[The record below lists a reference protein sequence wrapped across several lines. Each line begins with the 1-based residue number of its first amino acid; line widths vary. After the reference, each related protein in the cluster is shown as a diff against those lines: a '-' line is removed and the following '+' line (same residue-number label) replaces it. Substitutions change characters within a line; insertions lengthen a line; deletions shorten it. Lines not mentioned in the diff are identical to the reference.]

1 MNTFKIFLNTYKS
14 SLYMVLMPLV
24 FFIVLTIL
32 RATMPTADF
41 VARLYNI
48 IWMLWFFLFSL
59 LNNVY
64 YKMYEKKLLY
74 LLPTSKRTK
83 FFMPLGI
90 VFLTLVAICLL
101 TIPIE
106 AIAHIFTIDNVS
118 ELQVTTGGFLKYSF
132 KNNSMIF
139 IAIVIACASTFVH
152 SLVRNN
158 LVIGLILGPLV
169 MATFIFTPVYF
180 DYLLSPRTLS
190 TNAIIGCLASSIL
203 LIAASYQLFKRWQP
217 ANSGIF
223 RV

>member
-1 MNTFKIFLNTYKS
+1 MDTFKIFLNTYKS
-14 SLYMVLMPLV
+14 SLYMVLMPLG

-48 IWMLWFFLFSL
+48 IWMVWVFLFSL

-106 AIAHIFTIDNVS
+106 AIAHIFTIGNMV
-118 ELQVTTGGFLKYSF
+118 EQQVAIGGFLKYSF

-180 DYLLSPRTLS
+180 DYLLSPRAMS
-190 TNAIIGCLASSIL
+190 TNGIIVCLASSVL

>member
-1 MNTFKIFLNTYKS
+1 MDTFKIFLNTYKS
-14 SLYMVLMPLV
+14 SLYMVLMPLG

-41 VARLYNI
+41 VARLYHI

-118 ELQVTTGGFLKYSF
+118 ELQVATGGFLKYSF

-139 IAIVIACASTFVH
+139 IPIVFACASTFVH

-158 LVIGLILGPLV
+158 LVIGLTIAPLV
-169 MATFIFTPVYF
+169 MATFLFTPVYF
-180 DYLLSPRTLS
+180 DYLLSPRAMS
-190 TNAIIGCLASSIL
+190 TNGIIVCLASSIL

>member
-14 SLYMVLMPLV
+14 SLYIGLMPLG
-24 FFIVLTIL
+24 FFIILTIL

-74 LLPTSKRTK
+74 LLPTSKSTK
-83 FFMPLGI
+83 FFMPMGI
-90 VFLTLVAICLL
+90 AFLTIAAICLL

-106 AIAHIFTIDNVS
+106 AIAHIFTIGNMV
-118 ELQVTTGGFLKYSF
+118 EQQVAIGGFLKYSF
-132 KNNSMIF
+132 NNNAMIF
-139 IAIVIACASTFVH
+139 IAIVLSCASTFVY

-180 DYLLSPRTLS
+180 DYLLSPRALS

>member
-14 SLYMVLMPLV
+14 SLYIGLMPLG
-24 FFIVLTIL
+24 FFIILTIL

-106 AIAHIFTIDNVS
+106 AIAHIFTIGNMV
-118 ELQVTTGGFLKYSF
+118 EQQVAIGGFLKYSF
-132 KNNSMIF
+132 NNNAMIF
-139 IAIVIACASTFVH
+139 IAIVIACASIFVY
-152 SLVRNN
+152 SLVRSKQ
-158 LVIGLILGPLV
+158 VIGLTIVPLV
-169 MATFIFTPVYF
+169 MATSLFTPAF
-180 DYLLSPRTLS
+180 TDYLLSPRAMS
-190 TNAIIGCLASSIL
+190 TNGIIVCLASSIL

>member
-14 SLYMVLMPLV
+14 SLYIGLMPLF

-48 IWMLWFFLFSL
+48 IWMVWFFLFSL

-83 FFMPLGI
+83 FFMPMGI
-90 VFLTLVAICLL
+90 AFLTIVAISLL

-106 AIAHIFTIDNVS
+106 AIAHIFTIGNMV
-118 ELQVTTGGFLKYSF
+118 EQQVAIGGFLKYSF
-132 KNNSMIF
+132 NNNAMIF

-169 MATFIFTPVYF
+169 MATFVFTPVYY
-180 DYLLSPRTLS
+180 DYLLSPRALS

>member
-14 SLYMVLMPLV
+14 SLYIGLMPLG
-24 FFIVLTIL
+24 FFIILTIL

-74 LLPTSKRTK
+74 LLPTSKSTK
-83 FFMPLGI
+83 FFMPMGI
-90 VFLTLVAICLL
+90 AFLTIVAICLL

-106 AIAHIFTIDNVS
+106 AIAHIFTIGNMV
-118 ELQVTTGGFLKYSF
+118 EQQVAIGGFLKYSF
-132 KNNSMIF
+132 NNNAMIF
-139 IAIVIACASTFVH
+139 IAIVLSCASTFVY
-152 SLVRNN
+152 SLVRNKQ
-158 LVIGLILGPLV
+158 VIGLTIAPLV
-169 MATFIFTPVYF
+169 MATFLFTPVYF
-180 DYLLSPRTLS
+180 DYLLSPRALS

>member
-1 MNTFKIFLNTYKS
+1 MDTFKIFLNTYKS
-14 SLYMVLMPLV
+14 SLYMVLMPLG

-118 ELQVTTGGFLKYSF
+118 ELQVATGGFLKYSF

-139 IAIVIACASTFVH
+139 IAIVLSCASTFVY

-169 MATFIFTPVYF
+169 MATFIFTPVFF
-180 DYLLSPRTLS
+180 DYLLSPRALP
-190 TNAIIGCLASSIL
+190 TNAIIGCLASSVL
-203 LIAASYQLFKRWQP
+203 LIAASYQLFKHWQP
-217 ANSGIF
+217 ANDGIF

>member
-169 MATFIFTPVYF
+169 MATFLFTPVYT
-180 DYLLSPRTLS
+180 DYLLSPRAMS
-190 TNAIIGCLASSIL
+190 TNGIIVCLASSIL

>member
-14 SLYMVLMPLV
+14 SLYIGLMPLG
-24 FFIVLTIL
+24 FFIILTIL

-74 LLPTSKRTK
+74 LLPTSKSTK
-83 FFMPLGI
+83 FFMPMGI
-90 VFLTLVAICLL
+90 AFLTIVAICLL

-106 AIAHIFTIDNVS
+106 AIAHIFTIGNMV
-118 ELQVTTGGFLKYSF
+118 EQQVAIGGFLKYSF
-132 KNNSMIF
+132 NNNAMIF
-139 IAIVIACASTFVH
+139 IAIVLSCASTFVY
-152 SLVRNN
+152 SLVRSKQ
-158 LVIGLILGPLV
+158 VIGLTIAPLV
-169 MATFIFTPVYF
+169 MATFLFTPEF
-180 DYLLSPRTLS
+180 ADYLLSPRAMS
-190 TNAIIGCLASSIL
+190 TNGVIVCLASSIL

>member
-14 SLYMVLMPLV
+14 SLYIGLMPLG
-24 FFIVLTIL
+24 FFIILTIL

-118 ELQVTTGGFLKYSF
+118 ELQVATGGFLKYSF

-139 IAIVIACASTFVH
+139 IPIVFACASTFVH

-158 LVIGLILGPLV
+158 LVIGLILGPLI
-169 MATFIFTPVYF
+169 MATFMFTPVFY
-180 DYLLSPRTLS
+180 DYLLSPRALS
-190 TNAIIGCLASSIL
+190 TNARIGCLASSVV
-203 LIAASYQLFKRWQP
+203 LIAASYQLFKHWQP
-217 ANSGIF
+217 ANDGIF

>member
-14 SLYMVLMPLV
+14 SLYMVLMPLG

-90 VFLTLVAICLL
+90 VFLTIVAISLL

-106 AIAHIFTIDNVS
+106 AIAHIFTIGNMV
-118 ELQVTTGGFLKYSF
+118 EQQVAIGDFLKYSF
-132 KNNSMIF
+132 NNNAMIF

-180 DYLLSPRTLS
+180 DYLLSPRALS
-190 TNAIIGCLASSIL
+190 TNGIIVCLASSIL

>member
-106 AIAHIFTIDNVS
+106 AIAHIFTIGNMV
-118 ELQVTTGGFLKYSF
+118 EQQVAIGDFLKYSF
-132 KNNSMIF
+132 NNNAMIF

-180 DYLLSPRTLS
+180 DYLLSPRALS
-190 TNAIIGCLASSIL
+190 TNGIIVCLASSIL

>member
-1 MNTFKIFLNTYKS
+1 MDTFKIFLNTYKS
-14 SLYMVLMPLV
+14 SLYMVLMPLG

-106 AIAHIFTIDNVS
+106 AIAHIFTIGNMV
-118 ELQVTTGGFLKYSF
+118 EQQVAIGGFLKYSF
-132 KNNSMIF
+132 NNNAMIF

>member
-14 SLYMVLMPLV
+14 SLYIGLMPLG
-24 FFIVLTIL
+24 FFIILTIL

>member
-14 SLYMVLMPLV
+14 SLYIGLMPLG
-24 FFIVLTIL
+24 FFIILTIL

-74 LLPTSKRTK
+74 LLPTSKSTK
-83 FFMPLGI
+83 FFMPMGI
-90 VFLTLVAICLL
+90 AFLTIVAICLL

-106 AIAHIFTIDNVS
+106 AIAHIFTIGNMV
-118 ELQVTTGGFLKYSF
+118 EQQVAIGGFLKYSF
-132 KNNSMIF
+132 KNNSMVF
-139 IAIVIACASTFVH
+139 IAIVLSCASTFVH

-158 LVIGLILGPLV
+158 LVIGLTIAPLV
-169 MATFIFTPVYF
+169 MATFLFTPVYF
-180 DYLLSPRTLS
+180 DYLLSPRALS

>member
-14 SLYMVLMPLV
+14 SLYMVLMPLG

-48 IWMLWFFLFSL
+48 IWMVWFFLFSL

-106 AIAHIFTIDNVS
+106 AIAHIFTIGNMV
-118 ELQVTTGGFLKYSF
+118 EQQVAIGGFLKYSF

-139 IAIVIACASTFVH
+139 IPIVFACASTFVH

-158 LVIGLILGPLV
+158 LVIGLILGPLI
-169 MATFIFTPVYF
+169 MATFLFTPVFY
-180 DYLLSPRTLS
+180 DYLLSPRALP
-190 TNAIIGCLASSIL
+190 TNAIIGCLASSVV
-203 LIAASYQLFKRWQP
+203 LIAASYQLFKHWQP
-217 ANSGIF
+217 ANDGIF

>member
-1 MNTFKIFLNTYKS
+1 MDTFKIFLNTYKS
-14 SLYMVLMPLV
+14 SLYMVLMPLG

-118 ELQVTTGGFLKYSF
+118 ELQVATGGFLKYSF
-132 KNNSMIF
+132 NNNAMIF
-139 IAIVIACASTFVH
+139 IAIVLSCASTFVH

>member
-1 MNTFKIFLNTYKS
+1 MDTFKIFLNTYKS
-14 SLYMVLMPLV
+14 SLYMALMPLG

-41 VARLYNI
+41 VARLYHI
-48 IWMLWFFLFSL
+48 IWMVWFFLFSL
-59 LNNVY
+59 LVNVY

-90 VFLTLVAICLL
+90 VFLALVAICLL

-118 ELQVTTGGFLKYSF
+118 ELQVATGGFLKYSF

-139 IAIVIACASTFVH
+139 IPIVFACVSTFVH

-158 LVIGLILGPLV
+158 LVIGLILGPLI
-169 MATFIFTPVYF
+169 MATFMFTPVFY
-180 DYLLSPRTLS
+180 DYLLSPRALS
-190 TNAIIGCLASSIL
+190 TNAIIGCLASSVL
-203 LIAASYQLFKRWQP
+203 LIAASYQLFKHWQP
-217 ANSGIF
+217 ANDGIL

>member
-169 MATFIFTPVYF
+169 MATFLFILFWVVLF
-180 DYLLSPRTLS
+180 
-190 TNAIIGCLASSIL
+190 IIGWKLGDAFYKFHHGNGFNPML
-203 LIAASYQLFKRWQP
+203 D
-217 ANSGIF
+217 
-223 RV
+223 

>member
-14 SLYMVLMPLV
+14 SLYMVLMPLG

-48 IWMLWFFLFSL
+48 IWMVWFFLFSL

-118 ELQVTTGGFLKYSF
+118 ELQVATGGFLKYSF

-139 IAIVIACASTFVH
+139 IAIVLSCASTFVY
-152 SLVRNN
+152 SLVRSKQ
-158 LVIGLILGPLV
+158 VIGLTIAPLV
-169 MATFIFTPVYF
+169 MATFLFTPVYT
-180 DYLLSPRTLS
+180 DYLLSPRAMS
-190 TNAIIGCLASSIL
+190 TNGIIVCLASSIL

>member
-14 SLYMVLMPLV
+14 SLYIGLMPLG
-24 FFIVLTIL
+24 FFIILTIL

-74 LLPTSKRTK
+74 LLPTSKSTK
-83 FFMPLGI
+83 FFMPMGI
-90 VFLTLVAICLL
+90 AFLTIVAICLL

-106 AIAHIFTIDNVS
+106 AIAHIFTIGNMM
-118 ELQVTTGGFLKYSF
+118 EQQVAIGGFLKYSF
-132 KNNSMIF
+132 NNNAMIF
-139 IAIVIACASTFVH
+139 IAIVIACASIFVY
-152 SLVRNN
+152 SLVRSKQ
-158 LVIGLILGPLV
+158 VIGLTIVPLV
-169 MATFIFTPVYF
+169 MATFLFTPEF
-180 DYLLSPRTLS
+180 ADYLLSPRAMS
-190 TNAIIGCLASSIL
+190 TNGIIVCLASSVL

>member
-1 MNTFKIFLNTYKS
+1 MDTFKIFLNTYKS
-14 SLYMVLMPLV
+14 SLYMVLMPLG

-48 IWMLWFFLFSL
+48 IWMVWFFLFSL

-118 ELQVTTGGFLKYSF
+118 ELQVATGGFLKYSF

-139 IAIVIACASTFVH
+139 IPIVFACASTFVH

-158 LVIGLILGPLV
+158 LVIGLILGPLI
-169 MATFIFTPVYF
+169 MATFLFTPVFY
-180 DYLLSPRTLS
+180 DYLLSPRALS
-190 TNAIIGCLASSIL
+190 TSAIIGCLASSVV
-203 LIAASYQLFKRWQP
+203 LIAASYQLFKHWQP
-217 ANSGIF
+217 ANDGIF

>member
-1 MNTFKIFLNTYKS
+1 MDTFKIFLNTYKS
-14 SLYMVLMPLV
+14 SLYMVLMPLG

-106 AIAHIFTIDNVS
+106 AIAHIFTIGNMV
-118 ELQVTTGGFLKYSF
+118 EQQVAIGGFLKYSF
-132 KNNSMIF
+132 NNNSMIF
-139 IAIVIACASTFVH
+139 IAIVIACASTFVY
-152 SLVRNN
+152 SLVRSKQ
-158 LVIGLILGPLV
+158 VIGLTIAPLV
-169 MATFIFTPVYF
+169 MATFLFTPVYF

>member
-1 MNTFKIFLNTYKS
+1 MDTFKIFLNTYKS
-14 SLYMVLMPLV
+14 SLYMVLMPLG

-106 AIAHIFTIDNVS
+106 AIAHIFTIGNMV
-118 ELQVTTGGFLKYSF
+118 EQQVAIGGFLKYSF

-139 IAIVIACASTFVH
+139 IAIVIVCASTFVH

>member
-14 SLYMVLMPLV
+14 SLYIGLMPLGL
-24 FFIVLTIL
+24 FIVLTIL

-83 FFMPLGI
+83 FFMPMGI
-90 VFLTLVAICLL
+90 AFLTIVAISLL

-106 AIAHIFTIDNVS
+106 AIAHIFTIGNMV
-118 ELQVTTGGFLKYSF
+118 EQQVAIGGFLKYSF
-132 KNNSMIF
+132 NNNAMIF

-180 DYLLSPRTLS
+180 DYLLSPRALS

>member
-14 SLYMVLMPLV
+14 SLYIGLMPLG
-24 FFIVLTIL
+24 FFIILTIL

-74 LLPTSKRTK
+74 LLPTSKSTK

-90 VFLTLVAICLL
+90 AFLTIVAICLL

-106 AIAHIFTIDNVS
+106 AIAHIFTIGNMV
-118 ELQVTTGGFLKYSF
+118 EQQVAIGGFLKYSF
-132 KNNSMIF
+132 NNNAMIF
-139 IAIVIACASTFVH
+139 IAIVLSCASTFVY

-158 LVIGLILGPLV
+158 LVIGLTIAPLV
-169 MATFIFTPVYF
+169 MATFLFTPVYT
-180 DYLLSPRTLS
+180 DYLLSPRAMS
-190 TNAIIGCLASSIL
+190 TNGIIVCLASSVL

>member
-203 LIAASYQLFKRWQP
+203 LIAASYQLFKRWQV
-217 ANSGIF
+217 ANNGILN
-223 RV
+223 V

>member
-1 MNTFKIFLNTYKS
+1 MDTFKIFLNTYKS
-14 SLYMVLMPLV
+14 SLYMVLMPLG

-48 IWMLWFFLFSL
+48 IWMLWFYLFSL

-106 AIAHIFTIDNVS
+106 AIAHIFTIDHVS
-118 ELQVTTGGFLKYSF
+118 ELQVATGGFLKYSF

-139 IAIVIACASTFVH
+139 IAIVLSCACTFVY

-158 LVIGLILGPLV
+158 LVIGLIFVPLV
-169 MATFIFTPVYF
+169 MATFIFTPVF
-180 DYLLSPRTLS
+180 SDYLLSPRALS
-190 TNAIIGCLASSIL
+190 TNAIIGCLASSAL
-203 LIAASYQLFKRWQP
+203 LIAASYQLFKHWQP
-217 ANSGIF
+217 ANDGIF

>member
-14 SLYMVLMPLV
+14 SLYIGLMPLF
-24 FFIVLTIL
+24 FFIILTIL

-48 IWMLWFFLFSL
+48 IWMVWVFLFSL

-118 ELQVTTGGFLKYSF
+118 ELQVATGGFLKYSF

-139 IAIVIACASTFVH
+139 IAIVLSCASTFVH

-158 LVIGLILGPLV
+158 LVIGLTIVPLV
-169 MATFIFTPVYF
+169 MATFLFTPVF
-180 DYLLSPRTLS
+180 TDYLVSPRALS
-190 TNAIIGCLASSIL
+190 TNGIIVCLASSIL

-217 ANSGIF
+217 ANNGIF
-223 RV
+223 RI

>member
-1 MNTFKIFLNTYKS
+1 MDTFKIFLNTYKS
-14 SLYMVLMPLV
+14 SLYMVLMPLG

-90 VFLTLVAICLL
+90 VFLTIVAISLL

-106 AIAHIFTIDNVS
+106 AIAHIFTIGNMV
-118 ELQVTTGGFLKYSF
+118 EQQVAIGDFLKYSF
-132 KNNSMIF
+132 NNNAMIF

-180 DYLLSPRTLS
+180 DYLLSPRALS
-190 TNAIIGCLASSIL
+190 TNGIIVCLASSIL

>member
-1 MNTFKIFLNTYKS
+1 MDTFKIFLNTYKS
-14 SLYMVLMPLV
+14 SLYMVLMPLG

-48 IWMLWFFLFSL
+48 IWMVWFFLFSL

-118 ELQVTTGGFLKYSF
+118 ELQVATGGFLKYSF

-139 IAIVIACASTFVH
+139 IAIVLSCASTFVY

-169 MATFIFTPVYF
+169 MATFIFTPVFF
-180 DYLLSPRTLS
+180 DYLLSPRALP
-190 TNAIIGCLASSIL
+190 TNAIIGCLASSVL
-203 LIAASYQLFKRWQP
+203 LIAASYQLFKHWQP
-217 ANSGIF
+217 ANDGIF

>member
-1 MNTFKIFLNTYKS
+1 MDTFKIFLNTYKS
-14 SLYMVLMPLV
+14 SLYMVLMPLG

-48 IWMLWFFLFSL
+48 IWMVWFFLFSL

-118 ELQVTTGGFLKYSF
+118 ELQIATGGFLKYSF

-139 IAIVIACASTFVH
+139 IAIVLSCASTFVY

-169 MATFIFTPVYF
+169 MATFIFTPVFF
-180 DYLLSPRTLS
+180 DYLLSPRALP
-190 TNAIIGCLASSIL
+190 TNAIIGCLASSVL
-203 LIAASYQLFKRWQP
+203 LIAASYQLFKHWQP
-217 ANSGIF
+217 ANDGIF

>member
-14 SLYMVLMPLV
+14 SLYMVLMPLG

-74 LLPTSKRTK
+74 LLPTSKSTK

-90 VFLTLVAICLL
+90 VFLTIVAICLL

-106 AIAHIFTIDNVS
+106 AIAHIFTIGNMV
-118 ELQVTTGGFLKYSF
+118 EQQVAIGGFLKYSF
-132 KNNSMIF
+132 NNNAMIF
-139 IAIVIACASTFVH
+139 IAIVLSCASTFVY
-152 SLVRNN
+152 SLVRSKQ
-158 LVIGLILGPLV
+158 VMGLTIAPLV
-169 MATFIFTPVYF
+169 MATFLFTPVYF
-180 DYLLSPRTLS
+180 DYLLSPRALS
-190 TNAIIGCLASSIL
+190 TKALIGCLASSIL

>member
-14 SLYMVLMPLV
+14 SLYIGLMPLG

-83 FFMPLGI
+83 FFMPMGI
-90 VFLTLVAICLL
+90 AFLTLVAICLL

-106 AIAHIFTIDNVS
+106 AIAHIFTIGNMV
-118 ELQVTTGGFLKYSF
+118 EQQVAIGGFLKYSF
-132 KNNSMIF
+132 NNNAMIF
-139 IAIVIACASTFVH
+139 IAIVLSCASTFVY

-158 LVIGLILGPLV
+158 LVIGLTIAPLV
-169 MATFIFTPVYF
+169 MATFLFTPVYT
-180 DYLLSPRTLS
+180 DYLLSPRAMS
-190 TNAIIGCLASSIL
+190 TNGIIVCLASSVL
-203 LIAASYQLFKRWQP
+203 LIAASYQLFKHWQP